1 MKKRIFLLLVLIVT
15 VFVTGCG
22 RKGYE
27 EISYKDLKSKV
38 ENSETVVLF
47 IGRETC
53 SACSVF
59 KGVLNDKYAKEY
71 SKEATIYYIDLDK
84 LSDDEKIEFNSTYYF
99 SATPTVTILEN
110 GKFSN
115 QNSVTGSDQYDE
127 MIKKMKEK
135 GILKG

>member
-1 MKKRIFLLLVLIVT
+1 MKKIFLLLLLVVT
-15 VFVTGCG
+15 IFMTGCG

-27 EISYKDLKSKV
+27 EITYSDLKDRV
-38 ENSETVVLF
+38 ANEETVVLF

-71 SKEATIYYIDLDK
+71 SSEATIYYIDLDK
-84 LSDDEKIEFNSTYYF
+84 LSDEEKIEFGSTYNF
-99 SATPTVTILEN
+99 SATPTVTILVD

-115 QNSVTGSDQYDE
+115 SNSVTGSDSYNS
-127 MIKKMKEK
+127 MIKLMKDK
-135 GILKG
+135 GILK

>member
-1 MKKRIFLLLVLIVT
+1 MKKIFLLLLLVVT
-15 VFVTGCG
+15 IFMTGCG

-27 EISYKDLKSKV
+27 EITYSDLKDRV
-38 ENSETVVLF
+38 ANEETVVLF

-59 KGVLNDKYAKEY
+59 KGVLNDKYASEY

-84 LSDDEKIEFNSTYYF
+84 LSDEEKIEFGSTYNF
-99 SATPTVTILEN
+99 SATPTITILVD

-115 QNSVTGSDQYDE
+115 SNSVVGADSYNS
-127 MIKKMKEK
+127 MIKLMKDK
-135 GILKG
+135 GILE

>member
-1 MKKRIFLLLVLIVT
+1 MKKKIFLLLVLVVT
-15 VFVTGCG
+15 IFMTGCG

-27 EISYKDLKSKV
+27 EISYSDLKDKV
-38 ENSETVVLF
+38 ANEETVVLF

-71 SKEATIYYIDLDK
+71 AKEATIYYIDLDK
-84 LSDDEKIEFNSTYYF
+84 LSNEEKIEFNATYYF

-115 QNSVTGSDQYDE
+115 QNSVTGSDHYDD

>member
-1 MKKRIFLLLVLIVT
+1 MKKKIFLLLVLVIT
-15 VFVTGCG
+15 IFMTGCG

-27 EISYKDLKSKV
+27 EITYSDLKDRV
-38 ENSETVVLF
+38 ANEETIVLF
-47 IGRETC
+47 IGREGC

-71 SKEATIYYIDLDK
+71 AKEATIYYIDLDK
-84 LSDDEKIEFNSTYYF
+84 LSNDEKIEFGATYNF
-99 SATPTVTILEN
+99 SVTPTITILVD

-115 QNSVTGSDQYDE
+115 SNSVTGSDCYDE
-127 MIKKMKEK
+127 MIKKMKDK